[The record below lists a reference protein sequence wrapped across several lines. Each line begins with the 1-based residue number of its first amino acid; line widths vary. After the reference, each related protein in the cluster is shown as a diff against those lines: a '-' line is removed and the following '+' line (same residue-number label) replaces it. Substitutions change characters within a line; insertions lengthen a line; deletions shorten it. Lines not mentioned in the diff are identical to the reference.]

1 MKRIRTLRN
10 RTPRLTD
17 YLELDGEMA
26 NWERFRSHDAGQAY
40 RDLINELTKLQHGLC
55 GYCEIDLR
63 ELDRQVEHIVP
74 QSDPEQGA
82 ALALDVANLIACC
95 KGGTERNF
103 APDRLGDGDRYLK
116 PVKRNR
122 SCGEAK
128 GNLVNREFLDP
139 RDLPAL
145 PSLTRVL
152 DDGRLEADPQACES
166 RDMAAA
172 CVTST
177 IEILNLNAE
186 RLRLERER
194 HWSALSDEWGNLFGD
209 LEVMGEAARRELL
222 PDGDRLP
229 KFFTTS
235 RCYFGP
241 VGERVLDEQPRAW
254 I

>member
-1 MKRIRTLRN
+1 MKRIRGLTEPTRSLADYLDVE
-10 RTPRLTD
+10 TPRRSWD
-17 YLELDGEMA
+17 
-26 NWERFRSHDAGQAY
+26 RFRSHDAGLSY
-40 RDLINELTKLQHGLC
+40 RGLVEELSNLQHGLC
-55 GYCEIDLR
+55 GYCEIDLT

-74 QSDPEQGA
+74 QSDPERGTL
-82 ALALDVANLIACC
+82 LALDVTNLLACC

-103 APDRLGDGDRYLK
+103 APDRLGDRDRYLK

-128 GNLVNREFLDP
+128 GNLVHREFLHP

-152 DDGRLEADPQACES
+152 DDGRLEADKQACES

-172 CVTST
+172 SVTST

-186 RLRLERER
+186 RLRLARER
-194 HWSALSDEWGNLFGD
+194 HWSALNDEWGNFFGD
-209 LEVMGEAARRELL
+209 LGVMDEAARRELL
-222 PDGDRLP
+222 PNGDRLP